1 MITNV
6 KIIYYLLDDG
16 TDNVK
21 YECMNRNI
29 LDGNFMNVSL
39 IITEGNYGDIYADY
53 SACHGYYIIIFS

>member
-1 MITNV
+1 MN
-6 KIIYYLLDDG
+6 LLDDG